1 MADGSDDLV
10 RRAQAGE
17 PDALRELIVAQQ
29 TYVYSICRG
38 LMRNEADAADM
49 TQDAFVRMLRS
60 LQTFRGETKFT
71 TWLYR
76 LVTNVCLD
84 ALRRRGVAPV
94 PFDTSDD
101 GAPALDPADPDPW
114 AQPERWVAAAEDSAE
129 LQRALAGLS
138 TPQRLALTLFYFD
151 DLRYEDIAQ
160 VMDVPLNTV
169 KSHIRRAKERLA
181 ELLMPRGN
189 GKELSWSAAR

>member
-1 MADGSDDLV
+1 MAETSPDLV
-10 RRAQAGE
+10 RRAQAGQ
-17 PDALRELIVAQQ
+17 PDALRELITTQQ

-38 LMRNEADAADM
+38 LMKNDADAADM
-49 TQDAFVRMLRS
+49 TQEAFVRVLRS
-60 LQTFRGETKFT
+60 LHTYRGETKFT

-76 LVTNVCLD
+76 LVTNICLD
-84 ALRRRGVAPV
+84 ELRRRGAPALTL
-94 PFDTSDD
+94 DATEE

-114 AQPERWVAAAEDSAE
+114 IQPERWAAAAEDSVE
-129 LQRALAGLS
+129 LKRALGELS

-160 VMDVPLNTV
+160 VMNVPLNTV

-181 ELLMPRGN
+181 ELLMPHPN
-189 GKELSWSAAR
+189 GKELSWTVAR